1 MYGHRER
8 GHSNLYGKSEL
19 GHVKL
24 YGESGPGMDL
34 AIEIRM
40 DIVRMAIPI

>member
-8 GHSNLYGKSEL
+8 GHSNLCGKSEL

>member
-1 MYGHRER
+1 MYGHRKR
-8 GHSNLYGKSEL
+8 SPSNLYGKSEL